1 MLFDQAFDTANC
13 QDRRLVSLFP
23 NLELIT
29 HGGIN
34 FAPYET
40 AFNDLL
46 EGSHAEL
53 REVYAASEGFIAVAD
68 RGSGE
73 GMRLLLDNGL
83 FFEFIEAD
91 QLDQPNPTRH
101 WINDVQL
108 DTNYALIVTS
118 CAGLWSYAIGD
129 LVRFVDLETPR
140 ILVAGRVS
148 QTLSTFGEHIT
159 GEQLD
164 IAVATAARHLGLHV
178 NDFAVAPIHGT
189 SDAVGHHRYV
199 IETDREPRRRPRRA
213 RRQLPRRAERRL
225 PHETGQQHRHRSPT
239 SRHRA
244 KRDLRILDGSQ
255 RTSRRPTQSP
265 PSHHPTTTRPD
276 HPNSLDTE
284 RPDRTRTWTDQVMT
298 VSRFHVPAMDCAAE
312 EQLIRMALD
321 DRDDVDRIE
330 FDSQQRDVLIEHRS
344 TADAISEVL
353 EPLGLG
359 ARHVDDTSDIGA
371 AGDPVRERR
380 ALLIALIINA
390 GFFVGE
396 LTVGLISRSMGL
408 VADALDMGADA
419 SVYALSLAAVG
430 TAAARKKRLARASG
444 YVQLGLAAV
453 GLVEVIRRFVVDT
466 ELPDPTSMI
475 VLSALALAGN
485 IVTLVV
491 LNQVRSG
498 EVHLQASWIFTANDI
513 KVNALVITAAIGVII
528 FDSAIPDLI
537 AGGFIFAV
545 VANGARRI
553 LAMSR

>member
-1 MLFDQAFDTANC
+1 
-13 QDRRLVSLFP
+13 
-23 NLELIT
+23 
-29 HGGIN
+29 
-34 FAPYET
+34 
-40 AFNDLL
+40 
-46 EGSHAEL
+46 
-53 REVYAASEGFIAVAD
+53 
-68 RGSGE
+68 
-73 GMRLLLDNGL
+73 
-83 FFEFIEAD
+83 
-91 QLDQPNPTRH
+91 
-101 WINDVQL
+101 
-108 DTNYALIVTS
+108 
-118 CAGLWSYAIGD
+118 
-129 LVRFVDLETPR
+129 
-140 ILVAGRVS
+140 
-148 QTLSTFGEHIT
+148 
-159 GEQLD
+159 
-164 IAVATAARHLGLHV
+164 
-178 NDFAVAPIHGT
+178 
-189 SDAVGHHRYV
+189 
-199 IETDREPRRRPRRA
+199 
-213 RRQLPRRAERRL
+213 
-225 PHETGQQHRHRSPT
+225 
-239 SRHRA
+239 
-244 KRDLRILDGSQ
+244 
-255 RTSRRPTQSP
+255 
-265 PSHHPTTTRPD
+265 
-276 HPNSLDTE
+276 
-284 RPDRTRTWTDQVMT
+284 MT

-321 DRDDVDRIE
+321 GRDDIARIE
-330 FDSQQRDVLIEHRS
+330 FDSQHRDVLIEHRS

-359 ARHVDDTSDIGA
+359 ARHVDDTSHMNTET
-371 AGDPVRERR
+371 DPTRERR
-380 ALLIALIINA
+380 ALLIALVINA

-444 YVQLGLAAV
+444 YVQLGLATV

-485 IVTLVV
+485 VVTLVV

-545 VANGARRI
+545 IANGARRI